1 MGGAGKAGFIATG
14 VVVRIPYEKD
24 PRQLILCKA
33 GFKQAGSVMT
43 NSFGHLSMVVV
54 VVVVEERGL
63 RPSTRRSF
71 SIFYH
76 LSVSAPDNAL
86 AIMFVQ
92 GIFHIRPGTR
102 SSPSLHILTCLAAL
116 GSSIWQG
123 TGFSA
128 LAARPSASRGT
139 CRPGRSRRSVRGRR
153 DAQLRPRWRV
163 FCGANRA

>member
-63 RPSTRRSF
+63 GPSTRRSF
-71 SIFYH
+71 SILYR
-76 LSVSAPDNAL
+76 LSVHNAR

-92 GIFHIRPGTR
+92 GIFHIWPGTR